1 MKYIGIPALAAAL
14 CAFSAGATA
23 QSFYVGANAGT
34 SSIKIDCEAR
44 QVCDESGTAYRL
56 TAGYQFGNRWAVEA
70 GFASFGKATARD
82 GGLSATLKASGPFIG
97 VGYTLPLSDSFGVGL
112 RAGLINMKAEVNASI
127 TGQGSGSASETKAKA
142 YFGVGLNYAL
152 SKSTQLELALDSSR
166 AEVVGDDGT
175 VRAYTLGVRY
185 AF

>member
-1 MKYIGIPALAAAL
+1 MKYICITALAAAL
-14 CAFSAGATA
+14 GCFSAGSMA

-56 TAGYQFGNRWAVEA
+56 TAGYLFGNGFAVEA

-82 GGLSATLKASGPFIG
+82 GGLSATLKASGAFIG
-97 VGYTLPLSDSFGVGL
+97 GAYTLPVNDSFGIGL

-127 TGQGSGSASETKAKA
+127 TGQGSGSASESKAKG
-142 YFGVGLNYAL
+142 YFGVGLNYTL
-152 SKSTQLELALDSSR
+152 SKSTRLEMALDSSR

-185 AF
+185 SF